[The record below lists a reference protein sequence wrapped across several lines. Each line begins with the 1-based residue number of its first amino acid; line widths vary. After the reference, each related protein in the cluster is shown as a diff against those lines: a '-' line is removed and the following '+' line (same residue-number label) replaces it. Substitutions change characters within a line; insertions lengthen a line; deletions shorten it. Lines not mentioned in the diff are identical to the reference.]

1 MSWFESLILGLV
13 QGLTEF
19 LPISSSAHLRLTA
32 AFAGW
37 HDPGA
42 AFTAITQ
49 IGTEAAVLIYFRKD
63 IARIISTWFR
73 SLYTKA
79 LRSEQDAK
87 MGWLVIVGSLPIGIL
102 GLVFKDAIVGPARD
116 LRLTAT
122 TLIVMGIVLGIA
134 DRLAARDEEGG
145 RHRAIRERKTLQQ
158 LGVKDGL
165 IFGFCQAMALIPGVS
180 RSGATISG
188 GLLLGFTREAA
199 ARYSFLL
206 AIPAVLAS
214 GAFEIKD
221 VIEEPGHISWGPT
234 VFATVIAFFVGYAVI
249 AWFMKFITT
258 KSFMPF
264 VIYRIALGILLFV
277 LTGTAC
283 PTPHAGESGSWRPP
297 PTTPRERE
305 AAGERSRSASAS
317 LFTKRPKGKKQG
329 VSHGSSGAGAF
340 SGRKSAGELAGRGV
354 CGAAD
359 ARGCAGRGGHGSG
372 ERRVPRRGP
381 AAGGAFRS
389 LTGRAEIRW
398 AHAPWPRARAAPH

>member
-37 HDPGA
+37 EDPGA

-63 IARIISTWFR
+63 ILRIVSAWFR
-73 SLYTKA
+73 SLFDKSM
-79 LRSEQDAK
+79 RSDHDAQ
-87 MGWLVIVGSLPIGIL
+87 MGWLVIVGSIPIGVL
-102 GLVFKDAIVGPARD
+102 GVTLKDAIEGPFRD

-122 TLIVMGIVLGIA
+122 MLIVMGVVLGVA
-134 DRLAARDEEGG
+134 DRLAARDETGG
-145 RHRAIRERKTLQQ
+145 RHRAIRDRKTLKE

-165 IFGFCQAMALIPGVS
+165 IFGVCQAMALVPGVS

-188 GLLLGFTREAA
+188 GLLMGYTREAA

-214 GAFEIKD
+214 GVFELKDAFEG
-221 VIEEPGHISWGPT
+221 GHVAWGPT
-234 VFATVIAFFVGYAVI
+234 AFATVIAFVVGYAVI

-264 VIYRIALGILLFV
+264 VIYRIVLGVVLFV
-277 LTGTAC
+277 LVGTDVLS
-283 PTPHAGESGSWRPP
+283 PHAGESGS
-297 PTTPRERE
+297 
-305 AAGERSRSASAS
+305 
-317 LFTKRPKGKKQG
+317 
-329 VSHGSSGAGAF
+329 
-340 SGRKSAGELAGRGV
+340 
-354 CGAAD
+354 
-359 ARGCAGRGGHGSG
+359 
-372 ERRVPRRGP
+372 
-381 AAGGAFRS
+381 
-389 LTGRAEIRW
+389 
-398 AHAPWPRARAAPH
+398 